1 MKTTARALLPLFL
14 AAAACPTWA
23 AWEVLRGN
31 NELRLSIDPKSITA
45 KDDDKAFSYLVD
57 FRKPQ
62 GEPSG
67 QYRSIV
73 VGASLRCKDTAISL
87 TSYQIYQGPGGN
99 GILLA
104 MPEPSKEERGFR
116 PVEKGSSDEELYQR
130 VCLNKKPAPTAA
142 KAEPAK
148 K

>member
-1 MKTTARALLPLFL
+1 MKTTARALLPFL
-14 AAAACPTWA
+14 LVAAACPTWA

-31 NELRLSIDPKSITA
+31 NELRLSIDPKSIKA
-45 KDDDKAFSYLVD
+45 KDDDTAFSYMVD

-62 GEPSG
+62 GEPMG

-73 VGASLRCKDTAISL
+73 VGASLRCKDKAISL
-87 TSYQIYQGPGGN
+87 TSYQIFQAAGGN
-99 GILLA
+99 GVLMA

-130 VCLNKKPAPTAA
+130 VCLNKKPGSAAA

>member
-1 MKTTARALLPLFL
+1 MKMTARALLPLLL
-14 AAAACPTWA
+14 AAAACPAWG
-23 AWEVLRGN
+23 AWEVLRAN
-31 NELRLSIDPKSITA
+31 NEVRVSIDPKSIKA
-45 KDDDKAFSYLVD
+45 SDDDKAFSYMVD

-62 GEPSG
+62 GEATG

-73 VGASLRCKDTAISL
+73 VGASLRCKDKAISL
-87 TSYQIYQGPGGN
+87 TSYQIYQGAGGD
-99 GILLA
+99 GVLLA
-104 MPEPSKEERGFR
+104 MPEPSKEERDFR

-130 VCLNKKPAPTAA
+130 ICLNKKPAPTAA